1 MLALEDLTG
10 CGLERNPLESPGMAA
25 WTRRREDVG
34 GLSLTVRALP
44 SDGPSLVLLHGLGVS
59 GQVWQGVGRLLGTF
73 ARLVAPDLRGHGES
87 DKPSA
92 GYLPRD
98 YVGDIAALVAHE
110 PSRPLAVIGHSLGAV
125 VAALLAAERPELMA
139 KVVLIDPPFDPSR
152 PREQIATVEK
162 LRHAEP
168 GALEAELMRREP
180 GMGELYA
187 KALAS
192 LYRTAADGAFSAVLR
207 AEGGFPAVVAALSN
221 VSIETLVVAADPSL
235 DAALG
240 PEAAE
245 RVVSLLPHGRL
256 VTIPGARHAVHASKP
271 RELVRAIRDL
281 LEV

>member
-1 MLALEDLTG
+1 
-10 CGLERNPLESPGMAA
+10 MAA

-34 GLSLTVRALP
+34 GLSLHVRAYG
-44 SDGPSLVLLHGLGVS
+44 SDGPPLVLLHGLGVS
-59 GQVWQGVGRLLGTF
+59 GAVWQGFGRLLGSV

-125 VAALLAAERPELMA
+125 IAALLGAERPELMS
-139 KVVLIDPPFDPSR
+139 KVILLDPPFDASR
-152 PREQIATVEK
+152 PREHIAVVQQ
-162 LRHAEP
+162 LRHAAP
-168 GALEAELMRREP
+168 GALESELMRREP

-192 LYRTAADGAFSAVLR
+192 LYRAAADGAFHAVLR
-207 AEGGFPAVVAALSN
+207 AEPGFPTVVSALPNLS
-221 VSIETLVVAADPSL
+221 VETLVVAADPRL

-245 RVVSLLPHGRL
+245 RVASLLPNGR
-256 VTIPGARHAVHASKP
+256 VMTIAGARHAIHASKP
-271 RELVRAIRDL
+271 RELAQAVREFLDL
-281 LEV
+281 

>member
-1 MLALEDLTG
+1 
-10 CGLERNPLESPGMAA
+10 MAA

-34 GLSLTVRALP
+34 GLTLNVRALP

-59 GQVWQGVGRLLGTF
+59 GAVWQGIGRLLGTF

-110 PSRPLAVIGHSLGAV
+110 PSRPVAVIGHSLGAV

-139 KVVLIDPPFDPSR
+139 KVILIDPPFDASR
-152 PREQIATVEK
+152 SRDHIATVEK

-207 AEGGFPAVVAALSN
+207 AEPGFPAAVAALSN
-221 VSIETLVVAADPSL
+221 ISIETMVVAADPRL

-240 PEAAE
+240 AEAAE
-245 RVVSLLPHGRL
+245 HVGSLLPHGKL
-256 VTIPGARHAVHASKP
+256 LTIPGARHAVHASKP
-271 RELVRAIRDL
+271 RELARAVREF
-281 LEV
+281 LEI

>member
-1 MLALEDLTG
+1 MF
-10 CGLERNPLESPGMAA
+10 
-25 WTRRREDVG
+25 
-34 GLSLTVRALP
+34 
-44 SDGPSLVLLHGLGVS
+44 LHGLGVS
-59 GQVWQGVGRLLGTF
+59 GAVWQGIGRLFGTF

-110 PSRPLAVIGHSLGAV
+110 PARPLAVIGHSLGAV

-139 KVVLIDPPFDPSR
+139 KVILIDPPFDASR
-152 PREQIATVEK
+152 PRDHIATVEK

-180 GMGELYA
+180 GMGDLYA

-192 LYRTAADGAFSAVLR
+192 LYRTAADGAFSAMLR
-207 AEGGFPAVVAALSN
+207 AEPGFPAAVAALPN
-221 VSIETLVVAADPSL
+221 ISIETLVVAADPRL

-240 PEAAE
+240 VEAAE
-245 RVVSLLPHGRL
+245 HVASLLQHGRL

-271 RELVRAIRDL
+271 RELVKVVREFLA
-281 LEV
+281 V